1 MWRFSGGRLI
11 FCSLSNSTLSLRVIV
26 PDCGVTKPATRL
38 IKLDFPAPERPKIA
52 VTPLAGISILRLS
65 DNAPSVFF
73 TLIFN
78 I

>member
-1 MWRFSGGRLI
+1 ML
-11 FCSLSNSTLSLRVIV
+11 

-38 IKLDFPAPERPKIA
+38 IRLDFPAPERPKIA
-52 VTPLAGISILRLS
+52 VTPLAGISILRFS

>member
-1 MWRFSGGRLI
+1 ML
-11 FCSLSNSTLSLRVIV
+11 

-38 IKLDFPAPERPKIA
+38 IRLDFPAPERPKIA

-73 TLIFN
+73 YIDF
-78 I
+78 